1 MKQENNIDFNNISL
15 ILDMLKN
22 NKKEEKKQ
30 DKNQDNLLMINSTNS
45 SYIKDML
52 PLITDNSENVYKMI
66 NCLEINQL
74 ITNHKKAY
82 QSIEKEK
89 VLDLK
94 KEAILH
100 IKNNLNQKNKYMVDL
115 LVKVIEIKDIM
126 NKNYKEV

>member
-52 PLITDNSENVYKMI
+52 PLITDDSENIYKMI

-74 ITNHKKAY
+74 ITNYKKAY

>member
-1 MKQENNIDFNNISL
+1 MKQENNIDLNNISL

-52 PLITDNSENVYKMI
+52 PLITDDSENIYKMI

-74 ITNHKKAY
+74 ITNYKKAY